1 MEITNVSA
9 QLFNKQLKPSE
20 LASYYGCKD
29 DINTNYLTTC
39 VDSTRSDAA
48 LENTFQKQL
57 DLSDYYKGK
66 TVFENVKKDFM
77 DKAMGQQISDEQM
90 FPTEEPPKRPAAKKI
105 VPDGPRDFLEKTVK
119 AKEFFGKSNSNKTL
133 NIVLIVIGV
142 LIVIM
147 FILKLSQYLT

>member
-90 FPTEEPPKRPAAKKI
+90 FPLEEPPKPPVAKKI
-105 VPDGPRDFLEKTVK
+105 IPDGPRDFLEKSVK
-119 AKEFFGKSNSNKTL
+119 AKEFFGKSRSNGILNNILILIAMTL
-133 NIVLIVIGV
+133 LIILVLK
-142 LIVIM
+142 
-147 FILKLSQYLT
+147 FLSN